1 MKNIWKWLL
10 GIVLALVVL
19 AGLVGAA
26 FAVRN
31 VMAAHMAIRQVR
43 VVQGGTPN
51 PQDGVSPKDGPMQHG
66 FPGWHEPGR
75 GFGFSPFH
83 GRTPFRPGF
92 MLLGGLMRL
101 VPLVLLGLLVA
112 GAYLLGKR
120 ARIPLAAAAAPAAT
134 HACLKCGQPVL
145 DDSKYCPSC
154 GEKQ

>member
-66 FPGWHEPGR
+66 FPGWHEPGP

-92 MLLGGLMRL
+92 MLLCGLMRPVSL
-101 VPLVLLGLLVA
+101 LLVR
-112 GAYLLGKR
+112 LLVR
-120 ARIPLAAAAAPAAT
+120 APFPLPNRAPMPLRPPAA
-134 HACLKCGQPVL
+134 HPA
-145 DDSKYCPSC
+145 
-154 GEKQ
+154 